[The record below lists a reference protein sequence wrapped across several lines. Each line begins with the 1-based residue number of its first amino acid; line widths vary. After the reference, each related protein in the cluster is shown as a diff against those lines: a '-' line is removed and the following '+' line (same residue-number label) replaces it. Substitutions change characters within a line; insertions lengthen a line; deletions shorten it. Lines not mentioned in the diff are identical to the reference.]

1 MEFVAISKKTMRNKD
16 YAAMKKNRT
25 GYRSVSV
32 VTIDEKTNK
41 KVREIIFQTPRG
53 FFYQK
58 NRTPAIEISVT
69 QAQKFFDLY
78 NLKVQTGW

>member
-25 GYRSVSV
+25 GYRSVSI

-41 KVREIIFQTPRG
+41 KVREIIFRTPRG

-58 NRTPAIEISVT
+58 NRMPAIEVSVI
-69 QAQKFFDLY
+69 QAQKFFNLY